1 MISTF
6 KDLTLWQEAMEL
18 VIDVYKITKQFPKS
32 EMYGLCSQMQRCAVS
47 VPSNIAEGHQRNSTP
62 QFLQFISIARGSLG
76 ELETQIILAFRLE
89 YLDKNTK
96 EELLNR
102 VARVGRLIGGMMKS
116 LKAKV

>member
-32 EMYGLCSQMQRCAVS
+32 EMYGLCGQMQRCAVS